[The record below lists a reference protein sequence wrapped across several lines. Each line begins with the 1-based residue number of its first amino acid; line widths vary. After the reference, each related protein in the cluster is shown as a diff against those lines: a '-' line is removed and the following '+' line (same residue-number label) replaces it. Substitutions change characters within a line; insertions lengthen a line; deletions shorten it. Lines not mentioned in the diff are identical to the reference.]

1 MITKQWL
8 IGALI
13 AAAIGALAVASQ
25 WSPSSAA
32 TTVRLN
38 APFPAIDFAPFYVA
52 KEKGW
57 LAEALA
63 ATNAKPEYTG
73 AFGEIAISI
82 EALASDRIDLILTS
96 ETPPIVGRSAGTNLK
111 IAWLSCTLQSDIIV
125 PASSPLST
133 FADLKGKKVATLT
146 GSSSHIW
153 LLRNLAAAGLSA
165 KDVQIILFS
174 KPDDAIAAFT
184 TGNVDAL
191 ALFPP
196 FPEQILVKGTA
207 KVLPSPAAPIQVV
220 LVGRGAFLQ
229 DHPQQARAVLSAL
242 EKAKMWIVNNPA
254 EAKAI
259 VAKETGFSQAVVD
272 AAWPKLLWNTKLHD
286 APIVSDIQQKAN
298 FLKETD
304 RIKRAVDVANEL
316 LLSKDSK

>member
-1 MITKQWL
+1 MITTRRWL

-13 AAAIGALAVASQ
+13 AAAIGALAITSQ
-25 WSPSSAA
+25 RSPSSTA

-38 APFPAIDFAPFYVA
+38 APFPAIDFAPFYIA

-57 LAEALA
+57 LVEALA
-63 ATNAKPEYTG
+63 ATSAKPEYSG

-82 EALASDRIDLILTS
+82 ESLASDRIDLILTS
-96 ETPPIVGRSAGTNLK
+96 ETPAIIGRSAGTNLK
-111 IAWLSCTLQSDIIV
+111 IVWLSCTLQSDIIV
-125 PASSPLST
+125 PASSALSK
-133 FADLKGKKVATLT
+133 FEDLRGKKVATLS
-146 GSSSHIW
+146 GSSSHFW
-153 LLRNLAAAGLSA
+153 LLKNLAAGPSA
-165 KDVQIILFS
+165 QDVQIVLFS
-174 KPDDAIAAFT
+174 KPDDAVAAFT

-207 KVLPSPAAPIQVV
+207 RVLPSPAAPIQVV

-229 DHPQQARAVLSAL
+229 DHPQQARAVVSAL
-242 EKAKMWIVNNPA
+242 EKAKMWIVNNPT

-272 AAWPKLLWNTKLHD
+272 AAWPKLLWNTKLD
-286 APIVSDIQQKAN
+286 DTAIVSDIQQKAN
-298 FLKETD
+298 FLKGTD

-316 LLSKDSK
+316 LLSKDGR